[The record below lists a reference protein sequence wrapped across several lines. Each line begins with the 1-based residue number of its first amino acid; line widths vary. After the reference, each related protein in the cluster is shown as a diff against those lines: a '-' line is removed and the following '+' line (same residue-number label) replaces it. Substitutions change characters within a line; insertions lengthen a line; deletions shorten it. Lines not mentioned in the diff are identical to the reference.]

1 MRYRRLGGTNL
12 EVSEVGVPVA
22 SWTGGRAALG
32 DERVE
37 ELLRR
42 ALDVGITFFDL
53 EDVGGDDG
61 RGERL
66 LGEAIRRDRERITV
80 ATTFGYR
87 PLEPLEWATSG
98 ERRRHD
104 WSPRWAAAAID
115 GSLTRL
121 GLEPIDLWQLHH
133 PDAGALELDELFA
146 FLDQQVTKGKVR
158 AYGVALGPGAG
169 FVEEGASA
177 MREREVA
184 TARTIFSVFEQTA
197 ARELAEVAVETG
209 AGLVARDPVDA
220 GRADPRFEHLDFLT
234 LDRDQTLGQALVRFA
249 LTLPAVASVLPSIR
263 DEAQLG
269 ELATAADL
277 PDLTDEDLERIAER
291 FQGGFRL
298 DDEDGRG
305 DLEVRQ

>member
-1 MRYRRLGGTNL
+1 MRYRRLGGTGL

-22 SWTGGRAALG
+22 SWTGGRAALP
-32 DERVE
+32 DEQVE
-37 ELLRR
+37 QLLRR
-42 ALDVGITFFDL
+42 ALDVGVTFFDA

-66 LGEAIRRDRERITV
+66 LGEAIRRDRDRITV

-87 PLEPLEWATSG
+87 PLEPLEQATSG

-133 PDAGALELDELFA
+133 PDASALEQDELFA

-177 MREREVA
+177 MRERRVA
-184 TARTIFSVFEQTA
+184 AVRTLVSVFEQTP
-197 ARELAEVAVETG
+197 ARELGEVAVETG
-209 AGLVARDPVDA
+209 AALVARDPVDA
-220 GRADPRFEHLDFLT
+220 RRDEPRFGHLDFLT

-249 LTLPAVASVLPSIR
+249 LTLPAVAAVLPSIR

-298 DDEDGRG
+298 DDQDGRG